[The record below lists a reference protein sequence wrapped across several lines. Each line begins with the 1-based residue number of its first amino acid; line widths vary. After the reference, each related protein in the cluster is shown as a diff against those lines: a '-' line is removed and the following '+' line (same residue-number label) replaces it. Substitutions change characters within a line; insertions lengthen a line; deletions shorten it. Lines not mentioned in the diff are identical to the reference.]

1 MCVGCFEI
9 SISVVVKHVQS
20 IGIVRAFCLPGGLV
34 KILSARGTEE
44 IAGLCFARG
53 GGGGGV
59 STQADTMVYIC

>member
-53 GGGGGV
+53 GGGGV